1 MASEISLVFADKFLT
16 HITVDSSHLKNL
28 GQNFWPQFG
37 LASIL
42 RPSYEI
48 SSGPFAST
56 YSLTLDMN
64 SCENCKGLKV
74 WSLTHFLVFFC
85 KIIVNLPLRA
95 NQWPQYVMKLFS
107 CTPSSNSF
115 ILVSNYWKAFWD
127 IAPLKGLAWNF
138 AFSELEKQGRRCA
151 RHAKF
156 GRQV

>member
-16 HITVDSSHLKNL
+16 RITADSFHLETL
-28 GQNFWPQFG
+28 GQNVWPQFG

-74 WSLTHFLVFFC
+74 WSLTHFFGYYF
-85 KIIVNLPLRA
+85 
-95 NQWPQYVMKLFS
+95 
-107 CTPSSNSF
+107 T
-115 ILVSNYWKAFWD
+115 D
-127 IAPLKGLAWNF
+127 G
-138 AFSELEKQGRRCA
+138 QGQ
-151 RHAKF
+151 KS
-156 GRQV
+156 